1 MMPLVM
7 VALSTMLLAFNFAV
21 QQPQELAFLN
31 KTAGDVVAANF
42 YAYRQAV
49 ITYVY
54 ANPGASGTVADAS
67 LTFPLGYI
75 RNSSWTNT
83 VQTGTPYVYSTSVL
97 APAAMDAI
105 ARRGGRSMLIGYKNA
120 AGQMT
125 SLTGAASGF
134 VLPAAMS
141 ALPQGVV
148 VVIGQ

>member
-7 VALSTMLLAFNFAV
+7 VALSTMILAFSFAV
-21 QQPQELAFLN
+21 EQPKELALLN

-54 ANPGASGTVADAS
+54 ANPGVTGTIADTS
-67 LTFPLGYI
+67 LTFPLAYI
-75 RNSSWTNT
+75 RNSIWTNT
-83 VQTGTPYVYSTSVL
+83 VESGTPYVYSTATLS
-97 APAAMDAI
+97 PAAMDAI
-105 ARRGGRSMLIGYKNA
+105 AKRGGRTMLIGYKNG

-134 VLPAAMS
+134 VLPTVMS
-141 ALPQGVV
+141 ALPQGVAV
-148 VVIGQ
+148 AIGQ